1 MSAEEKELLEE
12 VNKEKEESKEEDGGN
27 ILDDILNTKEEKF
40 EDEETAKKEE
50 DEDDDNDL
58 DLGSG
63 NSGESSSPREEGGRK
78 GPESDFSDSEDEETK
93 AILRDGRDSE
103 MSFKVGANRNIY
115 QSRPCR
121 RSPRL
126 DQALNQE
133 MKTRRGASS
142 RKVRTGKVM
151 MRRTE
156 ERRE

>member
-1 MSAEEKELLEE
+1 MEE

-63 NSGESSSPREEGGRK
+63 NSGESSSPREESGRK

-103 MSFKVGANRNIY
+103 MSFKVGAIAIFD
-115 QSRPCR
+115 QSLPCR

-126 DQALNQE
+126 VQALNQE
-133 MKTRRGASS
+133 MRTRSAARS
-142 RKVRTGKVM
+142 REVRMVKVM

-156 ERRE
+156 ERWG

>member
-1 MSAEEKELLEE
+1 MSAEEKEPLEE

-103 MSFKVGANRNIY
+103 MSFKVGANCII
-115 QSRPCR
+115 
-121 RSPRL
+121 
-126 DQALNQE
+126 
-133 MKTRRGASS
+133 
-142 RKVRTGKVM
+142 
-151 MRRTE
+151 
-156 ERRE
+156 

>member
-12 VNKEKEESKEEDGGN
+12 VNKEKEEDGGN

-40 EDEETAKKEE
+40 EDEDTAKKEE

-103 MSFKVGANRNIY
+103 MSFKVGANCNI
-115 QSRPCR
+115 
-121 RSPRL
+121 
-126 DQALNQE
+126 
-133 MKTRRGASS
+133 
-142 RKVRTGKVM
+142 
-151 MRRTE
+151 
-156 ERRE
+156 